1 MDVLQTVVANLTKE
15 EVRGFKLWLNSTN
28 SSEQRKDILL
38 LDYIRK
44 ANNYNEDYIFGKL
57 YEGNDKNSF
66 YKLKHRLL
74 EDLGNYLAMTYTGK
88 SDANNIYWYLSLQQI
103 FTQRS
108 QPKVAHYYLLKA
120 EKKGLAVEHYELLD
134 IVYSVLIKLSGE
146 LSEIDPEIY
155 ISKQKANAIL
165 LNKMRE
171 TDQVLAAMAYRL
183 KATQNFGSRDSNLT
197 RLLNNTIR
205 DFAKDETIKKS
216 KAFQT
221 KIYRLVSQVLIQRHD
236 FEELERFMVTTYS
249 KFEHEKWFDKSNHD
263 TKLQMLV
270 YLVNALFKNKKHTE
284 SLDYAETLGE
294 EMEAY
299 GQLLYEKYLFF
310 YYNALVINYAQI
322 DIVRGLKALDE
333 MEREIKGKKNA
344 YFDFFVLLNKASLQF
359 FKKNYNEAVRNI
371 VRLYVNDHYKKTDSS
386 FKLKIAVAEC
396 IMQLEASDYSYVKK
410 RIEQVR
416 KDYATLLSLSDY
428 KREKQLLDIIAEIS
442 SASSESDLKYIN
454 KKIEKFVR
462 TEVKQEV
469 EDGEILKYR
478 NWLATRYKIGL

>member
-1 MDVLQTVVANLTKE
+1 
-15 EVRGFKLWLNSTN
+15 
-28 SSEQRKDILL
+28 
-38 LDYIRK
+38 
-44 ANNYNEDYIFGKL
+44 
-57 YEGNDKNSF
+57 
-66 YKLKHRLL
+66 
-74 EDLGNYLAMTYTGK
+74 
-88 SDANNIYWYLSLQQI
+88 
-103 FTQRS
+103 
-108 QPKVAHYYLLKA
+108 
-120 EKKGLAVEHYELLD
+120 
-134 IVYSVLIKLSGE
+134 
-146 LSEIDPEIY
+146 
-155 ISKQKANAIL
+155 
-165 LNKMRE
+165 
-171 TDQVLAAMAYRL
+171 MAYRL

-221 KIYRLVSQVLIQRHD
+221 KIYRLVSQVLIQRHN

-299 GQLLYEKYLFF
+299 GQLVYEKYLFF

-322 DIVRGLKALDE
+322 DIARGLKALDE
-333 MEREIKGKKNA
+333 MEREIRGKKNA

-371 VRLYVNDHYKKTDSS
+371 VRLYVNGHYKKTDSS

-416 KDYATLLSLSDY
+416 KDYASLLSLTDY

-442 SASSESDLKYIN
+442 AASGESDLNYMS